1 MAKLKVLILCTGNTC
16 RSPMAAALLEQAL
29 ARELGPRAGEV
40 EVASAG
46 LAAIPGTLATPQAT
60 AVLREEG
67 LDLSGHRAQQ
77 VTKEM
82 LKQADLVLTMTRA
95 QKEHLVAWL
104 PALGGKTFALTE
116 MAALVGED
124 PARIGDIEDPFG
136 RPKEAYRRVRDQ
148 LKAALAPVV
157 SRIKKML
164 AGRV

>member
-46 LAAIPGTLATPQAT
+46 LAAVPGTLATPQAM

-116 MAALVGED
+116 MAASVGED
-124 PARIGDIEDPFG
+124 RARIGDIEDPFG
-136 RPKEAYRRVRDQ
+136 RPEGAYRRVRDQ